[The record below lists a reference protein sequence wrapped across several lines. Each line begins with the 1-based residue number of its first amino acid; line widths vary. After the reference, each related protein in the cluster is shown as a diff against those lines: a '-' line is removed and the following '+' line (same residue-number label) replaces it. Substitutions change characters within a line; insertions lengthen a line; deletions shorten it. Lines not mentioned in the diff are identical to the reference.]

1 MVWIEL
7 FQEITLNYTLSVAIA
22 ILIFEL
28 YFWALRFKELLQT
41 AFGVPSIQPGT
52 QSDSQEDVPRISV
65 LVPARNEE
73 VLIRE
78 CLQSVLDQDYP
89 SYEVILVDDRSDD
102 RTASIAEELSRGRS
116 NFKVIG
122 VRELPEGWTGKNHA
136 LDVGV
141 RHASGEWLAF
151 LDADSTLEKSALRQC
166 YRAAVEHR
174 VNMITLSPKFV
185 LKSLWEKALQ
195 PTFISMSC
203 ILFPLPQINDPSD
216 PVASAN
222 GMFYLISRY
231 AYDKIGGHQDV
242 KGLAVEDIGIGK
254 RVKASGLGLLFAKGR
269 HVMQTSMY
277 TGLKEILD
285 GWARILGGSMNYEI
299 STALKYLF
307 MHLLMSPL
315 VGIFAVYTFI
325 SAGMVIFPNIW
336 YILPAIL
343 ALQAIIIPSCYCSQL
358 GISSKYAGLMVIGH
372 FFLIWVFLVIIKKI
386 LMKDALQ
393 WRGTTYRTSRYRP
406 QALNP
411 VRPPPEE

>member
-1 MVWIEL
+1 MGTVL
-7 FQEITLNYTLSVAIA
+7 FQVVAMDYALSAAVVILLFEIG
-22 ILIFEL
+22 
-28 YFWALRFKELLQT
+28 FWALRFKELLQT
-41 AFGVPSIQPGT
+41 ALWVPTILPGVLP
-52 QSDSQEDVPRISV
+52 DSHEDLPRVSV
-65 LVPARNEE
+65 IVPARNEE

-89 SYEVILVDDRSDD
+89 SYEVILVDDRSHD
-102 RTASIAEELSRGRS
+102 RTVAIAEELGRGRS
-116 NFKVIG
+116 NFQVIR
-122 VRELPEGWTGKNHA
+122 VRELAEGWTGKSHA

-166 YRAAVEHR
+166 YGAAVQHR
-174 VNMITLSPKFV
+174 VNMITLSPKF
-185 LKSLWEKALQ
+185 LLETLWEKALQ

-203 ILFPLPQINDPSD
+203 ILFPLPRINDPES

-222 GMFYLISRY
+222 GMFFLINRY
-231 AYDKIGGHQDV
+231 AYDKIGGHRGV

-254 RVKASGLGLLFAKGR
+254 RVKASGLGLLFANGR
-269 HVMQTSMY
+269 YVLQTRMY

-285 GWARILGGSMNYEI
+285 GWTRILSGSMDYEI

-315 VGIFAVYTFI
+315 AGIFSVYTFI
-325 SAGMVIFPNIW
+325 SAGMGLFPSTW

-343 ALQAIIIPSCYCSQL
+343 ALQAIVIPACYCSQL
-358 GISSKYAGLMVIGH
+358 DIPNRYAGLMFIGN
-372 FFLIWVFLVIIKKI
+372 FFLIWVFFIIIKKI

-393 WRGTTYRTSRYRP
+393 WRGTIYRTSLYSP
-406 QALNP
+406 GALNP
-411 VRPPPEE
+411 LRPSQGE